1 VLHKC
6 ANPVCL
12 NPFRKLSQGK
22 LFLVETEAL
31 DPSDPE
37 RSTWKGKP
45 PRHIEHYW
53 LCDQCASVLTLSFE
67 RGRGMITVPLPRANG
82 KIPVSSVHLGDVNSD
97 LSARNEQSVS
107 KGA

>member
-6 ANPVCL
+6 ANPLCL
-12 NPFRKLSQGK
+12 NPFRKLSEGK

-31 DPSDPE
+31 DPSNPE
-37 RSTWKGKP
+37 RSTWKGKA

-67 RGRGMITVPLPRANG
+67 RGRGMITVPLPRAAR
-82 KIPVSSVHLGDVNSD
+82 KIPVASVRLGEVPGEVG
-97 LSARNEQSVS
+97 ARTEQSAS

>member
-22 LFLVETEAL
+22 LFLVETEAN
-31 DPSDPE
+31 DPSNPE
-37 RSTWKGKP
+37 RLHARGKP

-53 LCDQCASVLTLSFE
+53 LCDQCASMLTLSFE
-67 RGRGMITVPLPRANG
+67 RGRGMITVPLPKVAGR
-82 KIPVSSVHLGDVNSD
+82 IPVSSVHLGDLTSEG
-97 LSARNEQSVS
+97 SGRNEQSTS